1 MQPNRDAEQKLDN
14 LFRSYRTA
22 LPDPDVSPLWTPHL
36 WEKIEAR
43 RSFAFSLRRWTRTVV
58 TAAAAVCALMAMMIY
73 TPHETSSVASA
84 TYVEVLS
91 QEQAPEMLA
100 LVDFA
105 PPIGDFSGR

>member
-1 MQPNRDAEQKLDN
+1 
-14 LFRSYRTA
+14 
-22 LPDPDVSPLWTPHL
+22 
-36 WEKIEAR
+36 
-43 RSFAFSLRRWTRTVV
+43 
-58 TAAAAVCALMAMMIY
+58 MIY
-73 TPHETSSVASA
+73 SPHDTSAIASA